1 LDRRGRAITE
11 LEATNEDLAYTIDTL
26 KSELIQSHADSEHVH
41 SELESLRLRAFDTQ
55 KSSVDEFTNRER
67 ALREAQE
74 DLERV
79 RMEREEWEGEAMR
92 ERVRREEVA
101 SRLGQ
106 IEFEYAAVKEE
117 REIIRDERD
126 REAESAANLHAVL
139 EEFQAGTLSFLPSPF
154 RDLLTRKQQRK
165 NENYNRLWGIWN
177 YNCGQPIILSRN
189 SSNAHYLQRSG
200 QPSSSSLA

>member
-1 LDRRGRAITE
+1 M
-11 LEATNEDLAYTIDTL
+11 
-26 KSELIQSHADSEHVH
+26 
-41 SELESLRLRAFDTQ
+41 
-55 KSSVDEFTNRER
+55 DEFTNRER

-117 REIIRDERD
+117 RE
-126 REAESAANLHAVL
+126 
-139 EEFQAGTLSFLPSPF
+139 F
-154 RDLLTRKQQRK
+154 
-165 NENYNRLWGIWN
+165 
-177 YNCGQPIILSRN
+177 
-189 SSNAHYLQRSG
+189 
-200 QPSSSSLA
+200 